1 MTRYTSRL
9 SVILLGMKSSHTG
22 QQQPMGV
29 RDPVDLNDSVWTLLH
44 IAFFLGQSPD
54 RVLSVVNSFGFPV
67 PLANQK
73 RNRRW
78 LASDV
83 KEFFN
88 KRSQGLLQVNS
99 NVKVN
104 RHQSPKSMG
113 FKK

>member
-1 MTRYTSRL
+1 MRTSN
-9 SVILLGMKSSHTG
+9 TG
-22 QQQPMGV
+22 HQQAIGV
-29 RDPVDLNDSVWTLLH
+29 KDPVDLNDSVWTLLH
-44 IAFFLGQSPD
+44 IALFLGQSPD

-78 LASDV
+78 LSSDV
-83 KEFFN
+83 KEFFI
-88 KRSQGLLQVNS
+88 KRSQGLIQIRS
-99 NVKVN
+99 EVKVN

>member
-1 MTRYTSRL
+1 
-9 SVILLGMKSSHTG
+9 
-22 QQQPMGV
+22 MGV
-29 RDPVDLNDSVWTLLH
+29 KDPVDLNDSVWKLLH
-44 IAFFLGQSPD
+44 IALFLGQSPE

-67 PLANQK
+67 PLSNQK

-83 KEFFN
+83 KEFFI
-88 KRSQGLLQVNS
+88 KRSQGLIQVHS
-99 NVKVN
+99 EVKIN